1 MSGRLCRELGIRADF
16 EKLCRMWE
24 RKEVDTALRKMMEDL
39 SVALVSA
46 VNLLQPEL
54 IVLGY
59 EAVYLPERYV
69 IWKNW

>member
-1 MSGRLCRELGIRADF
+1 
-16 EKLCRMWE
+16 
-24 RKEVDTALRKMMEDL
+24 MEDL

-69 IWKNW
+69 NIWKNW